1 MMVVDLPESNV
12 ASQEI
17 EKSPQPGFISSNMK
31 DQITGQ
37 AGGLGLSQDEL
48 LPNAGGAAT
57 KNAILPPEILEQ
69 YDRFLYGHINIQR
82 QSRKLLICLLL

>member
-1 MMVVDLPESNV
+1 MMVVDLPESSV

-17 EKSPQPGFISSNMK
+17 EKSPQPGFISNMK

-37 AGGLGLSQDEL
+37 ADGLGLGQDEL
-48 LPNAGGAAT
+48 LPNAGGAGTKIAT
-57 KNAILPPEILEQ
+57 LPPEILEQ